1 MSDKITGSLNDNELE
16 NVSGG
21 LVFYAENISG
31 ADKDNLYEVLDEHGD
46 VKARANN
53 YKDAARM
60 AREMGFSDEFTDD
73 FNRVCKMRGQ

>member
-31 ADKDNLYEVLDEHGD
+31 ADKDNLYEVLDEKGD
-46 VKARANN
+46 VKARAST

-60 AREMGFSDEFTDD
+60 AKEMGLYDEFTDD